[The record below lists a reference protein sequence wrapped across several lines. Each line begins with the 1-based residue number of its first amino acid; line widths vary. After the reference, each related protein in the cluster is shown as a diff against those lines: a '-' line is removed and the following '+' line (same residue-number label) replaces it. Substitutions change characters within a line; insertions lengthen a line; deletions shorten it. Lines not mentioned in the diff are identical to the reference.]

1 MKDGGDSFARL
12 APAAAER
19 TAQERHAS
27 AAVYHQ
33 PAEAIA
39 AYAALERCAAFSP
52 AQSPAWVSA
61 WITETAPD
69 FIVGTLSLDGVP
81 SYAIAVEI
89 VPWGPAKTARF
100 MGGRHANGNF
110 SPLALSAS
118 IERADLDKL
127 IAEIGAARP
136 DIDLLCLE
144 RMADTIQQR
153 PNPLMMLP
161 HRRSPNRALAV
172 DLAGGFDAVLE
183 RTTGKHKRKRY
194 RSQARKLEAAGGFR
208 FVTAATPEEAARF
221 LEAFFAMKRERFR
234 KMGVPDVFAEPQV
247 QRFFHRLFA
256 EALAE
261 QEPAFTLDA
270 LEVDRELRAVTGS
283 SRCGDRLICEFG
295 AIRDDELA
303 RHSPGDFLFFE
314 SIRQACA
321 ADLALYDFSVGDEP
335 YKRLWSDTEISH
347 YDVIVPMTA
356 RGKLLAYAMRATN
369 QLKTLIKGNPIA
381 WRLAKVL
388 RKRNANEPRT
398 LAAYAAERSGM
409 GEKGGS

>member
-1 MKDGGDSFARL
+1 MKDGGKGSAGL
-12 APAAAER
+12 APAAAKRAAQGRR
-19 TAQERHAS
+19 TTV
-27 AAVYHQ
+27 AVYHNA
-33 PAEAIA
+33 AEAIA
-39 AYAALERCAAFSP
+39 AYATFQRCCAFSP
-52 AQSPAWVSA
+52 AQSPAWISA

-69 FIVGTLSLDGVP
+69 FIVATLSLDGVP
-81 SYAIAVEI
+81 SYAVAVEI

-127 IAEIGAARP
+127 IAEIGAVRP

-144 RMADTIQQR
+144 RIADTIQQR

-172 DLAGGFDAVLE
+172 DLAGGFNAVLE
-183 RTTGKHKRKRY
+183 RTTGKHKHKRY
-194 RSQARKLEAAGGFR
+194 RSQARKFEAAGGFR
-208 FVTAATPEEAARF
+208 FVTAETPDESARF
-221 LEAFFAMKRERFR
+221 LEAFFAMKQERFR
-234 KMGVPDVFAEPQV
+234 KMGVPDVFAETQI

-270 LEVDRELRAVTGS
+270 LEVDGELRSVTGS

-314 SIRQACA
+314 SIRRACA

-356 RGKLLAYAMRATN
+356 RGKLLAFAMRATN
-369 QLKTLIKGNPIA
+369 RLKALIKGNPLV
-381 WRLAKVL
+381 WRLAKAL
-388 RKRNANEPRT
+388 RKCNAN
-398 LAAYAAERSGM
+398 
-409 GEKGGS
+409 